1 MISTTK
7 INSRF
12 AFIYSELSLPQ
23 EVYWTDRFD
32 RMNKITNENQLF
44 TQRNLP
50 KGKSFQWINQQDQT
64 QIEGILLYPPDRFE
78 QNNLP
83 LLTLI
88 HGGPY
93 DADTNVFHADWYY
106 SAVMF
111 ATQGWLVFQPNYR
124 GSTGYGDKFLKD
136 IRFEIV
142 SRPGKDIL
150 DGIDALIR
158 NEIAHP
164 KQLTIGG
171 YSYGAYLTGWLI
183 TKTTRFNAALFGAGA
198 IQHIADWALT
208 DIPYATIYLFGGYPC
223 QVQYRYQKQSPIFQ
237 LDRIRTPTH
246 IVVPAQDIRV
256 SYTENYLL
264 ERGLVAL
271 GIPTKMIILPDES
284 HLIENNP
291 WHEFIK
297 IREEIQWLRIYANTS
312 LTHFISNK

>member
-12 AFIYSELSLPQ
+12 TFIYSELNLPE
-23 EVYWTDRFD
+23 EVYWTDRFYQ
-32 RMNKITNENQLF
+32 MNKITNENQLF

-50 KGKSFQWINQQDQT
+50 KGKSFQWINQEDQT

-78 QNNLP
+78 QKNLP

-142 SRPGKDIL
+142 SRPGKDIF

-158 NEIAHP
+158 NEIDHP
-164 KQLTIGG
+164 KQLT
-171 YSYGAYLTGWLI
+171 
-183 TKTTRFNAALFGAGA
+183 
-198 IQHIADWALT
+198 
-208 DIPYATIYLFGGYPC
+208 
-223 QVQYRYQKQSPIFQ
+223 
-237 LDRIRTPTH
+237 
-246 IVVPAQDIRV
+246 
-256 SYTENYLL
+256 
-264 ERGLVAL
+264 
-271 GIPTKMIILPDES
+271 
-284 HLIENNP
+284 
-291 WHEFIK
+291 
-297 IREEIQWLRIYANTS
+297 
-312 LTHFISNK
+312 